1 MHINMKIIKDKMMNK
16 YILYFVLCIF
26 SFTTSSYSQTPDIQL
41 KVPYLGN
48 HKFMPNTFVKDPFI
62 KTYIRNTLGVGQALD
77 VNIPVVEIDGVTL
90 VAFQG
95 DLLYVNLD
103 FEYHQAVKDWLGV
116 WGRFKVLGR
125 LGNDTQ
131 ALVAQGITAAS
142 GFDFGWLFKLHQTE
156 RSQLSGSLSLSNTS
170 TTVVNLLNFI
180 DGIIDGD
187 YSPNNQLVRNIP
199 ALRGN
204 SGLHYAW
211 AMNDF
216 FGTYLLGELSYGQSV
231 VERNEGKFFYRLGGV
246 LDFDLSARTVFPFG
260 VLVGA
265 SYSSLPRTGDNTNK
279 NAQILFLR
287 IGYNSQS
294 DFSIGIE
301 SSVEFVPLESTD
313 ETLKAG
319 LTTINMR
326 YYFN

>member
-1 MHINMKIIKDKMMNK
+1 MIKDKMMHK

-26 SFTTSSYSQTPDIQL
+26 SFTAPARSQTPDTKL

-48 HKFMPNTFVKDPFI
+48 HRFMPNTFVKDPFI
-62 KTYIRNTLGVGQALD
+62 KTYIRNTLGMGKALD
-77 VNIPVVEIDGVTL
+77 VNIPLVEIDGIPL
-90 VAFQG
+90 VALQG
-95 DLLYVNLD
+95 DLLFVDLE

-116 WGRFKVLGR
+116 WGQFKIFGR

-142 GFDFGWLFKLHQTE
+142 GFDFGWIFKLHQSE
-156 RSQLSGSLSLSNTS
+156 RSQLSGSLSLSNSS

-180 DGIIDGD
+180 EGIIDGD

-199 ALRGN
+199 SLRGN

-216 FGTYLLGELSYGQSV
+216 FGTYLLGEISYGQSV
-231 VERNEGKFFYRLGGV
+231 VQRNEGKFFYRLGGV
-246 LDFDLSARTVFPFG
+246 LDFDLSTRTVLPFG

-265 SYSSLPRTGDNTNK
+265 TYSSLPRTGDSTIK
-279 NAQILFLR
+279 NAQIYFLR
-287 IGYNSQS
+287 IDYNSQS

-301 SSVEFVPLESTD
+301 SSLEFVPLESTD

-319 LTTINMR
+319 VTTINMR
-326 YYFN
+326 YYFR